1 MLTREYSSPHFH
13 ARAEP
18 ECAAPTKVQSR
29 PLAPVAQWIECWPP
43 KPEVVGSIPAGRANC
58 GCQSS
63 PRATHPLDRHAC
75 ETRAERAHHKR
86 KIPDG
91 SGILVWWWSV
101 TENQTHIS
109 AVSQPR
115 SEALRLSR
123 DSGEGFRATA
133 HAHDCK
139 FREANWHSQLPQLPG
154 NLGAATWLSSR
165 LSP

>member
-1 MLTREYSSPHFH
+1 M
-13 ARAEP
+13 AD
-18 ECAAPTKVQSR
+18 SR
-29 PLAPVAQWIECWPP
+29 TI
-43 KPEVVGSIPAGRANC
+43 
-58 GCQSS
+58 
-63 PRATHPLDRHAC
+63 
-75 ETRAERAHHKR
+75 
-86 KIPDG
+86 KIRFG
-91 SGILVWWWSV
+91 SGCGFFALMSCFSEPWGLALCNHLDVKAQSKNADHRDRRFNIWWWIL

-115 SEALRLSR
+115 SEALRPSR

-139 FREANWHSQLPQLPG
+139 FREADWHSQLPQLPG

>member
-1 MLTREYSSPHFH
+1 MNGFDGPLVGGVDGQPPPANPHGYWVLCCYQAPIKRRKERFRARNSPEN
-13 ARAEP
+13 ARVGGKRNTA
-18 ECAAPTKVQSR
+18 T
-29 PLAPVAQWIECWPP
+29 WP
-43 KPEVVGSIPAGRANC
+43 KPAPILASAADKEKASARLA
-58 GCQSS
+58 SS
-63 PRATHPLDRHAC
+63 N
-75 ETRAERAHHKR
+75 
-86 KIPDG
+86 
-91 SGILVWWWSV
+91 WWCSL

-115 SEALRLSR
+115 SEALRPSR

-139 FREANWHSQLPQLPG
+139 FREADWHSQLPQLPG